1 MTFAFIK
8 KMNWDIVLMFAV
20 LLICDTA
27 AQVFFK
33 VAADKTGQIPFYSI
47 QALST
52 YLLNLVQNPQIIMG
66 VIAIVIAFFTWLA
79 VIAKID
85 LSKAHLITCLAY
97 GTVPLSSMWL
107 LHETASAKQLIGI
120 CLIITGAFIA
130 SKNEAN
136 S

>member
-1 MTFAFIK
+1 MTIALTK
-8 KMNWDIVLMFAV
+8 KNHWDIVVMFAV
-20 LLICDTA
+20 LLCCDTA

-33 VAADKTGQIPFYSI
+33 IAADKIGEIPFYSV

-52 YLLNLVQNPQIIMG
+52 YLLNLAQNPQIIMG
-66 VIAIVIAFFTWLA
+66 IIAIVIAFFTWLA

-107 LHETASAKQLIGI
+107 LHEAVSAKQLTGI
-120 CLIITGAFIA
+120 CLIIAGAFIA
-130 SKNEAN
+130 SKNEEII
-136 S
+136 